1 MSESN
6 FSLLKIPGINRIFSN
21 QLTLKKL
28 SISILSKSRFLAI
41 SLVCIVL
48 SSMLTA
54 CNTPP
59 RVLAEERMFLDL
71 SVEFLDYYKLPKNT
85 FENTTVGG
93 LSAITYDRKQNK
105 YYVLSDDRSNH
116 GNARFYT
123 LTLDIEHK
131 NNNQIKIT
139 NTEIDDV
146 TFLLDEAGNPYP
158 AGSIDPEGIAL
169 SPRGTVFISSE
180 GNPKNNIDPF
190 IGEFDLETGTQ
201 KSKIPLPKRF
211 LNNSQTEQGIQE
223 NLAFESLTLNQNSL
237 AKDDPFRLFTA
248 TESALIQD
256 VPSEEEARI
265 RLLHYVINSIGRPI
279 LVAEHLYLLDAA
291 AEPEIISNG
300 LTELLSLSKE
310 GYFLSLERTFGFI
323 GVGAKIYQ
331 VVVGNATDTS
341 NIGSLE
347 DISNIQA
354 LKKKLLFDLKN
365 LDIDLDNVEGMT
377 LGSRLPDGS
386 RSLILITDDNFNAEQ
401 ETQLLLFR
409 LKENFE
415 KT

>member
-1 MSESN
+1 MSKTN
-6 FSLLKIPGINRIFSN
+6 SLLLKFLGMNKIFLD
-21 QLTLKKL
+21 QLTLKKS
-28 SISILSKSRFLAI
+28 SILRLSKSRFLAI
-41 SLVCIVL
+41 SLICILL
-48 SSMLTA
+48 SSILTA

-85 FENTTVGG
+85 FKNTTVGG

-116 GNARFYT
+116 GDARFYT
-123 LTLDIEHK
+123 LKLDIEHK

-139 NTEIDDV
+139 NTKIDDV

-180 GNPKNNIDPF
+180 GNPKNNIHPF

-248 TESALIQD
+248 TESSLIQD

-265 RLLHYVINSIGRPI
+265 RLLHYVINSIGSPI
-279 LVAEHLYLLDAA
+279 LVAEHLYLLDA

-409 LKENFE
+409 LKENY
-415 KT
+415 K